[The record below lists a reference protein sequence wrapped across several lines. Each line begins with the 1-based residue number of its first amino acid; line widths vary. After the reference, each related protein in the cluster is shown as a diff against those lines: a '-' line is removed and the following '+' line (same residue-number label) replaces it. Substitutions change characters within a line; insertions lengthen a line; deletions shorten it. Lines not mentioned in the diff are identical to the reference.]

1 MKQDKMLSLLGL
13 ATKSGKVVS
22 GEFMVEK
29 LVKAGKA
36 KLVIVATDAS
46 DGSKKSYND
55 MCTFYHTPI
64 CFYGTK
70 ESLGHSIGKE
80 MRASVAVMDEGFAK
94 GIEKQW
100 KDSTTNTEV
109 IK

>member
-1 MKQDKMLSLLGL
+1 MKNDKILSLLGL
-13 ATKSGKVVS
+13 ATKSGRVVS

-29 LVKAGKA
+29 LVKARNA

-46 DGSKKSYND
+46 DTSKKSYND
-55 MCTFYHTPI
+55 MCSFYHVPI
-64 CFYGTK
+64 YFYGTK

-94 GIEKQW
+94 SIEKKL
-100 KDSTTNTEV
+100 KDSTMNTEV

>member
-1 MKQDKMLSLLGL
+1 MKNDKILSLLGL
-13 ATKSGKVVS
+13 ATKSGRVVS

-29 LVKAGKA
+29 LVKARNA

-46 DGSKKSYND
+46 DASKKSYND
-55 MCTFYHTPI
+55 MCSFYHVPI
-64 CFYGTK
+64 YFYGTK

-94 GIEKQW
+94 SIEKKL
-100 KDSTTNTEV
+100 KDSTMNTEV

>member
-1 MKQDKMLSLLGL
+1 MMHDKILSLLGL

-29 LVKAGKA
+29 MVKAGKA

-46 DGSKKSYND
+46 DASQKSYND
-55 MCTFYHTPI
+55 MCTYYRTPI
-64 CFYGTK
+64 FFYGTK
-70 ESLGHSIGKE
+70 ESLGHCIGKE
-80 MRASVAVMDEGFAK
+80 MRASVAVIDEGFAK
-94 GIEKQW
+94 SIEKKW